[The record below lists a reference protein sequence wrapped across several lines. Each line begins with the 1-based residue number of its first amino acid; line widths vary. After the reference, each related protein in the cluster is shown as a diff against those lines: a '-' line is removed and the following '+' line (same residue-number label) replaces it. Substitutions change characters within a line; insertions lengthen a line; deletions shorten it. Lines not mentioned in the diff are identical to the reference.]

1 MKKNSKGQK
10 PTKAASRK
18 RKESAEGKV
27 SEQRISGQSKPER
40 FWIGLDLGDQESTY
54 CVLDEAAEVV
64 SRGKVKTREADL
76 KRVLG
81 GYRGSQVAMEVGTHS
96 SWISRVLEKEGL
108 EVVVANAR
116 KVRLITE
123 SRQKNDAKDAEDL
136 ARLLKADPKLLSPV
150 VHRSEQAQKDLI
162 RIRARAVMVEARTKL
177 INAARGLAKSVG
189 MRLKK
194 CDADQVGTELVE
206 DWDAETKEILTPLLT
221 LIEGSTLTI
230 KVYDRQIT
238 DNSEEKYPETQRLTQ
253 VPGVGTLTATTF
265 VLTLDDKHRIKN
277 SRQVGPLLG
286 MTPARKQSS
295 GSDPERGISKEGNP
309 YVRTL
314 LVQSAQWILSAR
326 GPDCELKRFG
336 QRIAGIEVTP
346 PAAKPDQHSRKRKR
360 IAVVAVARK
369 LGVLLHRLWVTG
381 EDYDPFYATKKRDQ
395 AKQSPKKAA

>member
-10 PTKAASRK
+10 PRKASSK
-18 RKESAEGKV
+18 KKESPEGRAC
-27 SEQRISGQSKPER
+27 EQRSQGQTKSEK

-54 CVLDEAAEVV
+54 CVLDHRAEIV

-81 GYRGSQVAMEVGTHS
+81 GYRGSQVAIEVGTHS
-96 SWISRVLEKEGL
+96 SWISRVLEKEEL

-189 MRLKK
+189 LRLKQ

-206 DWDAETKEILTPLLT
+206 DWDAERKEILTPLLT
-221 LIEGSTLTI
+221 LMEGSTMTI
-230 KVYDRQIT
+230 KLYDRQIT
-238 DNSEEKYPETQRLTQ
+238 ENSEEKYPEIERLTQ

-265 VLTLDDKHRIKN
+265 VLTLDDKHRMKN

-295 GSDPERGISKEGNP
+295 QSDPELGISKEGDR
-309 YVRTL
+309 YLRTL
-314 LVQSAQWILSAR
+314 LVQSAQGILSRR
-326 GPDCELKRFG
+326 GPDSELKRFG
-336 QRIAGIEVTP
+336 LRIAGLEVGQ
-346 PAAKPDQHSRKRKR
+346 PAAKPDRQSRKRKK

-381 EDYDPFYATKKRDQ
+381 EDYDPFYATKKRNQ
-395 AKQSPKKAA
+395 AKAPKKRVA